1 MINFSFQVDKNDTG
15 RITTSEYF
23 GIFESH
29 GIVVDKAET
38 ARVIHLAGENGTL
51 SKDKFVKIV
60 QGSDF
65 FMKSFDKN
73 NDGEVTEVKKTDAPI

>member
-23 GIFESH
+23 GIYESH

-38 ARVIHLAGENGTL
+38 TRVIHLAGENGTL

-65 FMKSFDKN
+65 FIKSFDKN
-73 NDGEVTEVKKTDAPI
+73 NDVKKTYAPI